1 MILEWRSLLCDFL
14 LALILPISAFFIIK
28 NLVYEG
34 STIKYYF
41 LMGCRGLVLWGLVG
55 LRFWISRQF
64 YEGVPLPL
72 WVSIL
77 ILLGIAVG
85 IWYYRKKSPIV
96 SVFVPAYLLTV
107 LSGFSQMTASQ
118 FGYGPRDWTGWL
130 PLIFMVL
137 ALFSTLAGTFF
148 LLKKENMG

>member
-1 MILEWRSLLCDFL
+1 M
-14 LALILPISAFFIIK
+14 
-28 NLVYEG
+28 
-34 STIKYYF
+34 
-41 LMGCRGLVLWGLVG
+41 WGLVG

-64 YEGVPLPL
+64 YEGIPLPL
-72 WVSIL
+72 WASIL
-77 ILLGIAVG
+77 ILLGLAVG
-85 IWYYRKKSPIV
+85 IWYYRKRSPIV

-107 LSGFSQMTASQ
+107 LSGFSQVTASQ

-148 LLKKENMG
+148 LLKKKECVLETKSGYPLE

>member
-14 LALILPISAFFIIK
+14 LALILPSSAFFIIK

-34 STIKYYF
+34 SSIKYYF
-41 LMGCRGLVLWGLVG
+41 LMGLGGLVLWGLVG

-77 ILLGIAVG
+77 ILLGIAAG
-85 IWYYRKKSPIV
+85 IWYYRKKSSIV
-96 SVFVPAYLLTV
+96 YVFVPAYLLTV
-107 LSGFSQMTASQ
+107 LSGFSQVTASQ
-118 FGYGPRDWTGWL
+118 FGYGTGNWTGWL

-137 ALFSTLAGTFF
+137 GLFSTLIGAFS
-148 LLKKENMG
+148 LLKKKNVS